1 MNPASPNS
9 GPIARSAD
17 WLRRLTGWRRHGV
30 AIGMGALASIS
41 LPPADALPLLWIAL
55 PALVWLLEGAETR
68 RTAFFLGWSFGF
80 GYLAFSLYWL
90 TFALFVAIDQYW
102 WLVPFASNGLAFG
115 LAIFWAGATYV
126 TSFVPRDR
134 PLARGLALAASL
146 GLFEWLRGHVL
157 TGFPWNLPGYA
168 WTEFP
173 WLIQP
178 AAWIGIYG
186 ITTLAMLAPA
196 LAALL
201 GSRHATR
208 RQGRY
213 AAAAGLLVVGVV
225 AIAGWARL
233 PTVPRETVPG
243 VRLRLVQPSIQQGQ
257 KWVANRYAE
266 NLRQHIALS
275 VEPAD
280 PAPNVIIWSEAAEP
294 YPLDDD
300 PDNAKTLASLLGL
313 KQGQLLVTGIARD
326 MAKSDPPSFRDS
338 IEALDAAGQIVA
350 TYDKFHYVPFGEYM
364 PLGRWLPIVKAVAVG
379 DVEPTEGPG
388 PVTLNLPGL
397 PPAGPLICYEV
408 IFPHD
413 VIDRANRPQWLLD
426 VTNDAWF
433 GLSAGPY
440 QHFAMMRVR
449 AVEEGL
455 PLANAANDGISGVVD
470 PYGRVTARLGL
481 GKIGIVDADLP
492 RALPETL
499 YARLGDGPFFAM
511 TAVLW
516 GAAVILARRRAAL
529 RGPVSQPAPL

>member
-1 MNPASPNS
+1 MTVVPASS

-17 WLRRLTGWRRHGV
+17 WFRRLTGWRRYGV
-30 AIGMGALASIS
+30 AVAMGALASIS
-41 LPPADALPLLWIAL
+41 LPPADALPLLWIAV
-55 PALVWLLEGAETR
+55 PALVWLLEGAER
-68 RTAFFLGWSFGF
+68 RKTALFLGWSFGF

-115 LAIFWAGATYV
+115 LAIFWAGATWLA
-126 TSFVPRDR
+126 SFVPRER
-134 PLARGLALAASL
+134 PLARIFAIVAML

-186 ITTLAMLAPA
+186 ITILVLLAPA

-201 GSRHATR
+201 GSRYATR
-208 RQGRY
+208 SAGQR
-213 AAAAGLLVVGVV
+213 ALIAGLLVVV
-225 AIAGWARL
+225 AAALAGWTRFPVA
-233 PTVPRETVPG
+233 PTGTVQG
-243 VRLRLVQPSIQQGQ
+243 VRLRLVQPSIAQGQ

-266 NLRQHIALS
+266 NLRQHVALS
-275 VEPAD
+275 VKPAD
-280 PAPNVIIWSEAAEP
+280 PPPNVIIWSEAAEP

-300 PDNAKTLASLLGL
+300 PDNAKTLVGLLGL
-313 KQGQLLVTGIARD
+313 KPGQLLVTGIARD
-326 MAKSDPPSFRDS
+326 MPKSDPPSFRDS
-338 IEALDAAGQIVA
+338 IEALDSTGQIVA

-364 PLGRWLPIVKAVAVG
+364 PLGRWLPFIKAVAVG
-379 DVEPTEGPG
+379 DIEPTEGPG
-388 PVTLNLPGL
+388 PMTLNLPGL

-413 VIDRANRPQWLLD
+413 VLDRANRPQWLLD

-455 PLANAANDGISGVVD
+455 PLANAANDGISGVID

-481 GKIGIVDADLP
+481 GEIGVVDADLP
-492 RALPETL
+492 KALPETL
-499 YARLGDGPFFAM
+499 YSRLGDGPFFGM
-511 TAVLW
+511 TAALSL
-516 GAAVILARRRAAL
+516 AAIILGWRRSAI